1 MNALNLSD
9 WVGNTETRR
18 QRIDPWPVVALSA
31 LFDLPSP
38 AAREGEPLP
47 PMWHWLYFLPA
58 ARRSETG
65 PDGHPRRGGFLPPV
79 PLKRRMFAGG
89 ETLFHRPLLV
99 GETVKQRATVKRVV
113 RKEGRSGPLV
123 LVSVE
128 YGIRAD
134 EGPVLTET
142 QNLIYTD
149 SPPSAPQPPSEKSR
163 PPTRPWEWNVPTDPV
178 LLFRFSALTNN
189 AHRIHYDHPYAT
201 AVEGYPG
208 LVVHGPLTAL
218 LLAELA
224 RRRGVTDPGR
234 FSFRARSPFY
244 CGDTLHLR
252 GGPDSKDPNRGWALG
267 AYSPEGRLGVE
278 AQLGVQAQD

>member
-1 MNALNLSD
+1 MTPVNLSD
-9 WVGNTETRR
+9 WVGNTTTGH
-18 QRIDPWPVVALSA
+18 QRLDPWPVAALSA
-31 LFDLPSP
+31 LFDLPEP

-47 PMWHWLYFLPA
+47 AMWHWLYFLPA

-65 PDGHPRRGGFLPPV
+65 ADGHPERGGFLPPV

-89 ETLFHRPLLV
+89 TTVFHRPLLL
-99 GETVKQRATVKRVV
+99 GEGARQQATVKSLV

-128 YGIRAD
+128 YRISG
-134 EGPVLTET
+134 ESGPALTET

-149 SPPSAPQPPSEKSR
+149 APPSTPPEPSER
-163 PPTRPWEWNVPTDPV
+163 PGPPAGCWAWDVPTDPV

-201 AVEGYPG
+201 EVEGYPG
-208 LVVHGPLTAL
+208 LVVQGPLTAL

-224 RRRGVTDPGR
+224 RRNGVTRPGE
-234 FSFRARSPFY
+234 FSFRARSPFF
-244 CGDTLHLR
+244 CADTLHLR
-252 GGPDSKDPNRGWALG
+252 GGPDPGNENGGWTLG
-267 AYSPEGRLGVE
+267 AYSRHGRLGVE
-278 AQLGVQAQD
+278 ARLSG